1 MLVVAAGVSCASPPT
16 PTPTPAATPFP
27 TTTATPTPEPP
38 SVRVIRVAAF
48 GQAQDRDLHQVV
60 SERATLFGPGPA
72 YSRLLRYKSGPEV
85 QLPSMA
91 VECDLCESWQV
102 VDPLTYE
109 FRLHPDARWQSVE
122 GFSGRPVT
130 SQDVVFSLERLR
142 TPGWPHA
149 TLLAAVRD
157 LVAVDERTVR
167 LTLHYADPELP
178 QALANPH
185 AVIVAP
191 EIVQADGLSQGPVA
205 GSGPW
210 RWEERASG
218 QMDLTA
224 FEGYHRPG
232 VPKLSGVQMLLVDTL
247 AQGATLLAVEQVDIA
262 QVPEEKWNQL
272 EAQGVRSR
280 LLPRQGSGLMVALN
294 AASPPLDQLEVR
306 QALLLSLDPEAAL
319 AEVWDGLG
327 RVGVGVPVVEPGWLL
342 DDDELAGYFAQ
353 PGRAAQ
359 LLTDTQETPV
369 PLTLTVANFGD
380 RYVEYGRLAAEQM
393 TRAGFQVTVEP
404 LSRSQYL
411 AAAWQEKRFQ
421 AFVGPLPPVSSA
433 NSFLLPLLHS
443 EGQWHIT
450 GHQDQELDRL
460 IEEQSTDMD
469 AARRGEL
476 LRQIQGRVLAQGLM
490 FMPVITM
497 ERWAYSSRVTDFHPN
512 LAAGDGSFWR
522 TVGIDEGAE

>member
-1 MLVVAAGVSCASPPT
+1 M
-16 PTPTPAATPFP
+16 
-27 TTTATPTPEPP
+27 
-38 SVRVIRVAAF
+38 

-91 VECDLCESWQV
+91 VECNLCESWRV

-109 FRLHPDARWQSVE
+109 FRLHPDAQWQGVE

-130 SQDVVFSLERLR
+130 ANDVAFSLERLR
-142 TPGWPHA
+142 TPDWPHA

-157 LVAVDERTVR
+157 IAAVDERTIR
-167 LTLHYADPELP
+167 LTLRYPDPELP

-185 AVIVAP
+185 AIVVAP
-191 EIVQADGLSQGPVA
+191 EIAQAAQADGLSQGPVA

-232 VPKLSGVQMLLVDTL
+232 VPKLSGIQMLLVDTL
-247 AQGATLLAVEQVDIA
+247 EQGATLLVLRQVDIA
-262 QVPEEKWNQL
+262 QVPEEKWSEL
-272 EAQGVRSR
+272 EAQGFRSR
-280 LLPRQGSGLMVALN
+280 LLPRQGNGLMLALN
-294 AASPPLDQLEVR
+294 AASPPLDRLEVR
-306 QALLLSLDPEAAL
+306 QALLLSLDPAAAL
-319 AEVWDGLG
+319 VEVWDGLG

-342 DDDELAGYFAQ
+342 DGDELAGYFAQ
-353 PGRAAQ
+353 PARAKR
-359 LLTDTQETPV
+359 LLTDTQKTPV

-380 RYVEYGRLAAEQM
+380 RYVEYGRRVAEQL
-393 TRAGFQVTVEP
+393 TGAGFRVTVET

-411 AAAWQEKRFQ
+411 AAVWQEKGFQ
-421 AFVGPLPPVSSA
+421 VFVGPPPPMSSA

-450 GHQDQELDRL
+450 GHEDQQLDRL
-460 IEEQSTDMD
+460 IEEQSTEMD

-476 LRQIQGRVLAQGLM
+476 LRQIQSRVLEQGLL
-490 FMPVITM
+490 FMPVITV
-497 ERWAYSSRVTDFHPN
+497 ERWAYSSKVTDFHPN
-512 LAAGDGSFWR
+512 LAAGDGDFWR
-522 TVGIDEGAE
+522 MVGVDEDAE

>member
-1 MLVVAAGVSCASPPT
+1 
-16 PTPTPAATPFP
+16 
-27 TTTATPTPEPP
+27 
-38 SVRVIRVAAF
+38 
-48 GQAQDRDLHQVV
+48 
-60 SERATLFGPGPA
+60 
-72 YSRLLRYKSGPEV
+72 
-85 QLPSMA
+85 
-91 VECDLCESWQV
+91 
-102 VDPLTYE
+102 
-109 FRLHPDARWQSVE
+109 
-122 GFSGRPVT
+122 
-130 SQDVVFSLERLR
+130 
-142 TPGWPHA
+142 
-149 TLLAAVRD
+149 
-157 LVAVDERTVR
+157 
-167 LTLHYADPELP
+167 
-178 QALANPH
+178 
-185 AVIVAP
+185 
-191 EIVQADGLSQGPVA
+191 
-205 GSGPW
+205 
-210 RWEERASG
+210 
-218 QMDLTA
+218 
-224 FEGYHRPG
+224 
-232 VPKLSGVQMLLVDTL
+232 MLLVDTL
-247 AQGATLLAVEQVDIA
+247 AQGATLLAVQQVDIA
-262 QVPEEKWNQL
+262 QVPEEKWDQL

-327 RVGVGVPVVEPGWLL
+327 RVGVGLPVVEPGWLL

-380 RYVEYGRLAAEQM
+380 RYVEYGRLVAEQM

-411 AAAWQEKRFQ
+411 AAVWQEKRFQ

-460 IEEQSTDMD
+460 IEEQSTEMD

-476 LRQIQGRVLAQGLM
+476 LRQIQGQVLEQGLM